1 MYQYMEVSD
10 LRNFS
15 RTHLHLEMFNPTPTA
30 QISEELL

>member
-15 RTHLHLEMFNPTPTA
+15 RTHLHLEMFNPTPA
-30 QISEELL
+30 FPDERA